1 MKYVWGLCRRF
12 LFSGNLKVMLVFF
25 FRYSVDV
32 RPGEI
37 SRQNSLVREGE
48 TSSGETSPA
57 NDTSEEKGTGIVLS
71 VKVYHIHGRVRDRVR
86 AESWILEKV
95 FKFSQLFS
103 RPGKV
108 WKIELKSWKYGRK
121 PWVFLKATTSASQKK
136 SCRVGRILF
145 NLACTSWKKLCLCV
159 SSSSQSLY
167 WSRISLEKEI
177 IFLEKVWKKSGK
189 SLEF

>member
-1 MKYVWGLCRRF
+1 M
-12 LFSGNLKVMLVFF
+12 
-25 FRYSVDV
+25 
-32 RPGEI
+32 
-37 SRQNSLVREGE
+37 REGE

-86 AESWILEKV
+86 TESWILEKV

-159 SSSSQSLY
+159 FSSSQSLY

-177 IFLEKVWKKSGK
+177 IFLEKVWKKSWILDQK
-189 SLEF
+189 SVRTLKNVKENRRNKKAKGSNAIESSTPC